1 MYYIMDFSFFDSF
14 KTTEPENNVECNHD
28 YRLGEDAFVC
38 RHCYQV
44 DTKPI
49 FALTYE
55 QEIRRTS
62 SSPYKRR
69 SHFQT
74 KIYEIQGLNRI
85 PIPSR
90 IYKLVEHCSNSEDIK
105 TILQKKGEKLYYGQ
119 VFNILR
125 DKGIDVPIFTP
136 EELKRLFQYF
146 ATINSVYDSIKENN
160 NLLNYHFI
168 LRKLCVLIGR
178 EDMLDYLFKLRS
190 KRKLGQY
197 TRIWEKIVL

>member
-1 MYYIMDFSFFDSF
+1 MDFSFFENSF
-14 KTTEPENNVECNHD
+14 KTEPDVVECIHD
-28 YRLGEDAFVC
+28 FRQGEDGYVC
-38 RHCYQV
+38 SKCFQV

-85 PIPSR
+85 PIPPR
-90 IYKLVEHCSNSEDIK
+90 IYKLVQNCMNSEDIK
-105 TILQKKGEKLYYGQ
+105 TVLQKNGEKLYYGQ

-125 DKGIDVPIFTP
+125 DKGIDVPIFSQ
-136 EELKRLFQYF
+136 EELKRLYQYF
-146 ATINSVYDSIKENN
+146 ATINSVYDRIKENN

-178 EDMLDYLFKLRS
+178 EDMLDFLFKLRS

-197 TRIWEKIVL
+197 SRIWNKIGL

>member
-1 MYYIMDFSFFDSF
+1 MDFSFFENSF
-14 KTTEPENNVECNHD
+14 KTEPDVVECIHD
-28 YRLGEDAFVC
+28 FRQGEDGYVC
-38 RHCYQV
+38 SKCYQV

-74 KIYEIQGLNRI
+74 RIWEIQGLNRI
-85 PIPSR
+85 PIPPR
-90 IYKLVEHCSNSEDIK
+90 IYKMVENCMNSEDIK
-105 TILQKKGEKLYYGQ
+105 TVLQKNGEKLYYGQ

-125 DKGIDVPIFTP
+125 DKGVDVPYFTQ
-136 EELKRLFQYF
+136 EELKRLYQYF
-146 ATINSVYDSIKENN
+146 ATINSVYDRIKENN

-178 EDMLDYLFKLRS
+178 EDMLDFLFKLRS

-197 TRIWEKIVL
+197 SRIWNKIGL